1 MGYFEGEK
9 ERLVSHQHVP
19 SFVRPMP
26 ALRAVFA
33 AAGIV
38 LATFAGTAFLP
49 APAAA
54 QYDEGYAD
62 LVEKLSPA
70 VVNISTVQT
79 VKAQAQRSPFP
90 PGSPFEEFFE
100 EFFGQRPPA
109 PDTPDGRQGQQQE
122 PQRRLQ
128 SLGSGFIIDAS
139 GYVVTNNHVVAE
151 ADEITVRTVDGE
163 EYTAELVGTDQEV
176 DIALLK
182 ITGDKPFPF
191 VAWGDS
197 DRARVGNRVLAIG
210 NPFGLGGSVTAGII
224 SARHR
229 QISGNAYDDF
239 LQTDASIN
247 RGNSG
252 GPMFNLDGQVVGV
265 NSAIFSPT
273 GGNVGIGFSIPSNQ
287 VRRVVEQIRE
297 FGYARR
303 GFLGVNIQAVDKM
316 TAEALGL
323 EEPRGALVA
332 AVTPDSPADK
342 AGIKAYDIIVEFDG
356 KKIEDSGA
364 LVRIV
369 GNFGVGETAKIVLL
383 RNGKRQTVSVTTT
396 EKPRPDAPVVASASA
411 APAEVESLGVT
422 FTALTPAM
430 REQLEVPADVNGVL
444 VTDVNRDLAQRLTRG
459 DIITEIDRLPVDS
472 VEAITGKIAA
482 LREAGKSAV
491 LLRVYRD
498 GAQYFIPVPIKD
510 AG

>member
-1 MGYFEGEK
+1 MRYSEK
-9 ERLVSHQHVP
+9 ERLVSQQNA
-19 SFVRPMP
+19 SRLAP
-26 ALRAVFA
+26 AATPRALFA
-33 AAGIV
+33 A
-38 LATFAGTAFLP
+38 LAFAALVGTAFAP

-54 QYDEGYAD
+54 QYQDGYAD
-62 LVEKLSPA
+62 LVEDLSPA

-79 VKAQAQRSPFP
+79 VARPQQRSPFP

-100 EFFGQRPPA
+100 EFFGQRPPSG
-109 PDTPDGRQGQQQE
+109 TTRPDGEEQT

-128 SLGSGFIIDAS
+128 SLGSGFIIDAT

-163 EYTAELVGTDQEV
+163 EYIAELVGTDQEI

-182 ITGDKPFPF
+182 ITVDQPLPFL
-191 VAWGDS
+191 AWGDS
-197 DRARVGNRVLAIG
+197 DTARVGDRVLAIG

-239 LQTDASIN
+239 IQTDASIN

-252 GPMFNLDGQVVGV
+252 GPMFNLAGQVIGV

-297 FGYARR
+297 FGYAKR

-323 EEPRGALVA
+323 EEPKGALVA
-332 AVTPDSPADK
+332 SVTPDSPADK

-356 KKIEDSGA
+356 KEVKDSSA

-369 GNFGVGETAKIVLL
+369 GDFGVGETARVVLL
-383 RNGKRQTVSVTTT
+383 RNGKRQIVSVTTT
-396 EKPRPDAPVVASASA
+396 EKPRPDAAIVASAENKPTEA
-411 APAEVESLGVT
+411 ESLGVT
-422 FTALTPAM
+422 FTALTPSM
-430 REQLEVPADVNGVL
+430 REQLEVPADINGVL
-444 VTDVNRDLAQRLTRG
+444 VTNVRRELAQRLTRG
-459 DIITEIDRLPVDS
+459 DIITEIDRMPVDN
-472 VEAITGKIAA
+472 VEAIATRIAA
-482 LREAGKSAV
+482 LREEGKSAV
-491 LLRVYRD
+491 LLRVWRS
-498 GAQYFIPVPIKD
+498 GAHYFIPVPIDK

>member
-1 MGYFEGEK
+1 MRYSEK
-9 ERLVSHQHVP
+9 ERLVSQQISDSLAP
-19 SFVRPMP
+19 AMRP
-26 ALRAVFA
+26 RAFLAV
-33 AAGIV
+33 AGLA
-38 LATFAGTAFLP
+38 LATILGTATIP
-49 APAAA
+49 APAFA
-54 QYDEGYAD
+54 QFQDGYAD
-62 LVEKLSPA
+62 LVEDLSPA

-79 VKAQAQRSPFP
+79 VARPQQRSPFP

-100 EFFGQRPPA
+100 EFFGRRTPRGDNPP
-109 PDTPDGRQGQQQE
+109 GGEQE
-122 PQRRLQ
+122 TPQRRLQ
-128 SLGSGFIIDAS
+128 SLGSGFIIDTS

-163 EYTAELVGTDQEV
+163 EYVAELVGTDQET

-182 ITGDKPFPF
+182 ITAGEPLPF
-191 VAWGDS
+191 VEWGDS
-197 DRARVGNRVLAIG
+197 DSARVGDRVLAIG

-239 LQTDASIN
+239 IQTDASIN

-252 GPMFNLDGQVVGV
+252 GPMFNLAGRVIGV

-287 VRRVVEQIRE
+287 VRRVIEQIRE

-323 EEPRGALVA
+323 EEPKGALVA
-332 AVTPDSPADK
+332 SVTPDGPADK
-342 AGIKAYDIIVEFDG
+342 AGIKAYDIIVEFGG
-356 KKIEDSGA
+356 KEVKDSSA

-369 GNFGVGETAKIVLL
+369 GDFGVGETARVVLL
-383 RNGKRQTVSVTTT
+383 RNGKRQTISVKTG
-396 EKPRPDAPVVASASA
+396 EKPRPDATVVASTETKPSEA
-411 APAEVESLGVT
+411 ESLGVT
-422 FTALTPAM
+422 FTALTPTM
-430 REQLEVPADVNGVL
+430 REQLEVPADINGVL
-444 VTDVNRDLAQRLTRG
+444 VTNVRRELAQRLNRG
-459 DIITEIDRLPVDS
+459 DIITEIDRMPVDN
-472 VEAITGKIAA
+472 VEAITTRIAA
-482 LREAGKSAV
+482 LREEGKSAV
-491 LLRVYRD
+491 LLRVYRG
-498 GAQYFIPVPIKD
+498 GAHYFIPVPIEG